1 MMRHPFLAVPMAVL
15 RGNALPAAILLLVML
30 MIVPVPAVLLDVG
43 FILNIMISLAVLM
56 VAMNVA
62 KPLDFSSFPTVLLLA
77 TIFRLALN
85 VASTRVVL
93 VEGHKGP
100 AAAGHVIEAFGAFL
114 IGGDYIVGLFVFAVL
129 MIINLVVITKGAGR
143 VSEVS
148 ARFTLDALPGKQMA
162 IDADL
167 NAGLLTPDE
176 AKARRQDVA
185 TEADFYGSMDGASK
199 FVKGDAV
206 AGLLILFVNIFGGLI
221 LGVVS
226 HDLSFSDAAQTYI
239 MLAIGDAL
247 VAQVPALL
255 LSIAAAAIVTR
266 VSSPLDLAGQISSQ
280 FGFSRAWGPVAGILT
295 LLGLVP
301 AMPQLVVLPA
311 AALAGGIY
319 WTLRRAEQ
327 APPVVATPVVDNSP
341 NHLIEWHEVADVA
354 PITLE
359 LGYGLVSLVDERK
372 GAALMGR
379 VTAIRRQLSREFG
392 FVMPMVKVSDDL
404 SLPGNNYQIRISG
417 VLVGEDQAWANELLA
432 LDSGDCLEGITGRAV
447 KDPSFGLD
455 ALWIPERERMDAVA
469 AGYTVVDPATVI
481 ATHLNQLASASAA
494 ELFGMD
500 DAQALIDN
508 LKLTYPQLAA
518 GLSPAPYSLAAVTA
532 LCRALLA
539 ERVPLR
545 DFRRIAEAMVDLA
558 PRNFDTGELVEA
570 VRQRLGG
577 LIVQTIVPVKMP
589 LPAITFDSELESLL
603 VQSVQSAPQASW
615 PFEPELARRII
626 SVIDDAVQPM
636 LVAARSFAIITSPLC
651 RAAIGRLLRS
661 QFSDVAVLSFLEIPE
676 TKKVDVIAV
685 VGGTPRLN
693 DAISSS
699 AKQETGEPYAE

>member
-1 MMRHPFLAVPMAVL
+1 MTRHPMLAVPL
-15 RGNALPAAILLLVML
+15 SILKGNALPVAVLLLVML

-100 AAAGHVIEAFGAFL
+100 AAAGHVIEAFGAVL
-114 IGGDYIVGLFVFAVL
+114 IGGDYIVGLLVFAVL

-176 AKARRQDVA
+176 AKARRQEVS

-206 AGLLILFVNIFGGLI
+206 AGLLILFVNIVGGLI
-221 LGVVS
+221 LGMVS
-226 HDLSFSDAAQTYI
+226 HGLSFSDAAQTYI
-239 MLAIGDAL
+239 MLAVGDAL

-266 VSSPLDLAGQISSQ
+266 VSSPLDLSGQISSQ

-311 AALAGGIY
+311 AALAGTIY
-319 WTLRRAEQ
+319 WTLRRAEK
-327 APPVVATPVVDNSP
+327 APVRVAEPITDAAPS
-341 NHLIEWHEVADVA
+341 HLIEWHEVADTA

-359 LGYGLVSLVDERK
+359 IGYGLVSLVDERK

-392 FVMPMVKVSDDL
+392 FVMPMVKVADDL
-404 SLPGNNYQIRISG
+404 SLPGNAYQIRISG

-432 LDSGDCLEGITGRAV
+432 LDSGDCLEGISGRAI

-455 ALWIPERERMDAVA
+455 ALWIAERDRTDAVA

-481 ATHLNQLASASAA
+481 ATHLNQLVSASAA

-500 DAQALIDN
+500 DAQALINN
-508 LKLTYPQLAA
+508 LKGSYPQLAA
-518 GLSPAPYSLAAVTA
+518 GLTPAPYTLAAVTT

-558 PRNFDTGELVEA
+558 PRNLEMAELVEA

-589 LPAITFDSELESLL
+589 LPAITFDGALESLL

-651 RAAIGRLLRS
+651 RAAVARLLRS

-676 TKKVDVIAV
+676 TKKVEVIAV
-685 VGGTPRLN
+685 VGGVGRLPEPAVS
-693 DAISSS
+693 DAP
-699 AKQETGEPYAE
+699 QEIGEPYAE

>member
-1 MMRHPFLAVPMAVL
+1 MSFFGQGVSKSTLQGLGIPFLILIIMGML
-15 RGNALPAAILLLVML
+15 ILPIPPL
-30 MIVPVPAVLLDVG
+30 LLDV
-43 FILNIMISLAVLM
+43 FFTLNIVIGLVIIM
-56 VAMNVA
+56 VAINVT
-62 KPLDFSSFPTVLLLA
+62 KPLEFSAFPSILLLA
-77 TIFRLALN
+77 TMLRLSLN

-93 VEGHKGP
+93 VDGHNGP
-100 AAAGHVIEAFGAFL
+100 GAAGQVIESFGEFVIAGNYLVGIIIFTIL
-114 IGGDYIVGLFVFAVL
+114 I
-129 MIINLVVITKGAGR
+129 IINFVVVTKGAGR
-143 VSEVS
+143 VSEVV
-148 ARFTLDALPGKQMA
+148 ARFTLDAMPGKQMA

-176 AKARRQDVA
+176 AKARRQEVA

-221 LGVVS
+221 LGMVS
-226 HDLSFSDAAQTYI
+226 HGLSFSEAAQTYI
-239 MLAIGDAL
+239 MLAVGDAL

-280 FGFSRAWGPVAGILT
+280 FGFSRAWGPVAGILM
-295 LLGLVP
+295 LLGMVP

-311 AALAGGIY
+311 AAVAGAIY
-319 WTLRRAEQ
+319 WTLRKAEK
-327 APPVVATPVVDNSP
+327 APLRVVEPITDAAPS
-341 NHLIEWHEVADVA
+341 HLIEWHEVADVA
-354 PITLE
+354 PITLD

-392 FVMPMVKVSDDL
+392 FVMPMVKVADDL
-404 SLPGNNYQIRISG
+404 SLPGNAYQIRISG

-455 ALWIPERERMDAVA
+455 ALWIAERDRTDAVA

-481 ATHLNQLASASAA
+481 ATHLNQLVSTSAA

-500 DAQALIDN
+500 DAQALINN
-508 LKLTYPQLAA
+508 LKESYPQLAA
-518 GLSPAPYSLAAVTA
+518 GLTPMPYTLAAVTT

-558 PRNFDTGELVEA
+558 PRNLEMNELVEA

-589 LPAITFDSELESLL
+589 LPAITFDSALESLL

-626 SVIDDAVQPM
+626 SVIDEAVQPM

-651 RAAIGRLLRS
+651 RAAVGRLLRA
-661 QFSDVAVLSFLEIPE
+661 QYSDVAVLSFLEIPE
-676 TKKVDVIAV
+676 TKKVEVIAV
-685 VGGTPRLN
+685 VGGIGQLPEP
-693 DAISSS
+693 DAP
-699 AKQETGEPYAE
+699 QEIGEPYAD